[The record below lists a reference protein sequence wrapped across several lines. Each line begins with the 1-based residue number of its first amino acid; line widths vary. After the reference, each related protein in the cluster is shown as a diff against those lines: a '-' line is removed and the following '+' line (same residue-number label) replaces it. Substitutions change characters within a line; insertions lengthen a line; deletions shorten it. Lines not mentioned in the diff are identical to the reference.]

1 MCSCACRISILELAE
16 VKLRAEFQQY
26 ADRITVL
33 SNGIMWFTRHQV
45 KAAYGRQR
53 ILARS
58 TSRNNT
64 DWPNVPAACQ
74 LHA

>member
-26 ADRITVL
+26 AYRRTVL
-33 SNGIMWFTRHQV
+33 SNGIMWFIHHQV
-45 KAAYGRQR
+45 EAAYGRQR
-53 ILARS
+53 ILARWN
-58 TSRNNT
+58 SRSNT
-64 DWPNVPAACQ
+64 DWPNVPAAFQ

>member
-16 VKLRAEFQQY
+16 VKLRAEFQQNP
-26 ADRITVL
+26 DRRTVL
-33 SNGIMWFTRHQV
+33 SNGIVWFILRRV

-53 ILARS
+53 LLARW
-58 TSRNNT
+58 TSRSNT
-64 DWPNVPAACQ
+64 DWPNVPAAFQ